1 MSGPGLIAP
10 DWPAPRGVRAA
21 FTLRTGGVSAAPYDS
36 LNMGAAIGDSPEAVA
51 ENRRLVRE
59 ALRLPAE
66 PVWLEQVHGTH
77 VVALSAE
84 PTTLTGGAIAAGR
97 EDAVLAGGRDATAG
111 GAVPKG
117 DAFVSWGPGRGG
129 EGLPV
134 GCWKRRWSGWVCRLR
149 N

>member
-1 MSGPGLIAP
+1 MREPGLLAP

-66 PVWLEQVHGTH
+66 PLWLEQVHGTQ
-77 VVALSAE
+77 VIPLS
-84 PTTLTGGAIAAGR
+84 GDHAAQ
-97 EDAVLAGGRDATAG
+97 
-111 GAVPKG
+111 AVPKG
-117 DAFVSWGPGRGG
+117 DASVAW
-129 EGLPV
+129 EA
-134 GCWKRRWSGWVCRLR
+134 
-149 N
+149 